1 MRRWIYGRE
10 VDKASGEREDEEETT
25 GHCGKRNGRGKPGHR
40 AVRKGIYLIVGPL
53 EPPPVDPMDGI
64 V

>member
-25 GHCGKRNGRGKPGHR
+25 GTAENEMAGASP
-40 AVRKGIYLIVGPL
+40 AIAP
-53 EPPPVDPMDGI
+53 
-64 V
+64 